1 MIYQKNIEKIIFDI
15 NMVIQLSIM
24 LQDNLT
30 INKYDKNKILQENL
44 LMVDLVLNQLEHVK
58 AIQFEI

>member
-30 INKYDKNKILQENL
+30 INKYDKNKISQENL